1 MQYLRTGGR
10 LKAATESSSHALDT
24 CWWAQLLLQPSS
36 SDSLLAGAASLN
48 TSGCR
53 VSESCCLLAL
63 QNSAG
68 CLLMGRPTGGRD
80 RRVAPAAL
88 ASAAR
93 SAWACRLLFMYSCT
107 RFYMRYNSKQASR
120 PTAWWPAGQHSSSL
134 GRTAWPIRRRPDWM
148 TASVPH
154 RAQCSHAGA
163 PGWPRF
169 CGHCCRPVPREVP
182 QALTL
187 QHCRQHLQR
196 GKA

>member
-1 MQYLRTGGR
+1 MQYLRTGCR

-36 SDSLLAGAASLN
+36 SDSLLAEAASLN

-107 RFYMRYNSKQASR
+107 PVSRPLPGTSTACRAAGHPPWHISRGLRKVLHEVQQQAGQQAHSMVASR
-120 PTAWWPAGQHSSSL
+120 AA
-134 GRTAWPIRRRPDWM
+134 
-148 TASVPH
+148 
-154 RAQCSHAGA
+154 
-163 PGWPRF
+163 
-169 CGHCCRPVPREVP
+169 
-182 QALTL
+182 
-187 QHCRQHLQR
+187 
-196 GKA
+196 